1 MSDTVAGRADEVAQ
15 APRARFGVRDTSGTR
30 SVMRMRL
37 TKFGHACVRLEESGT
52 TVVLDPGALTD
63 PAAARGADAV
73 LITHEHF
80 DHFEPATLRAAAAA
94 NPDLVVWAP
103 DSVAAQLSEVDGLAG
118 RVRTAAHGDVLK
130 VGPLDVHVYGEW
142 HAPTHLDPIHNVGY
156 LVAGRVFHPGDAFT
170 VPQDPVDT
178 LLLPSNA
185 PWLKSLEAI
194 AYAEQVGARQ
204 GFSIH
209 DGLVNEIG
217 LRVVD
222 NVLGV
227 ASKRTGREYRRLPV
241 GDSVQL

>member
-1 MSDTVAGRADEVAQ
+1 
-15 APRARFGVRDTSGTR
+15 
-30 SVMRMRL
+30 
-37 TKFGHACVRLEESGT
+37 
-52 TVVLDPGALTD
+52 
-63 PAAARGADAV
+63 
-73 LITHEHF
+73 
-80 DHFEPATLRAAAAA
+80 
-94 NPDLVVWAP
+94 VVWAP
-103 DSVAAQLSEVDGLAG
+103 ASVAAQLGELAELRG
-118 RVRTAAHGDVLK
+118 RVHAAAHGDVLK

-142 HAPTHLDPIHNVGY
+142 HAPTHMDPVTNVGY

-185 PWLKSLEAI
+185 PWLKALEAI

-217 LRVVD
+217 LRVLD

-227 ASKRTGREYRRLPV
+227 TSKRTGREYRRLPV
-241 GDSVQL
+241 GDSVEL

>member
-1 MSDTVAGRADEVAQ
+1 MNDTVAGRADEVAQ
-15 APRARFGVRDTSGTR
+15 PARARLGVPDTSGTR

-37 TKFGHACVRLEESGT
+37 TKFGHACVRLEDSGT
-52 TVVLDPGALTD
+52 TVVLDPGGLTD
-63 PAAARGADAV
+63 PAAALGADAV

-80 DHFEPATLRAAAAA
+80 DHFEPATLQAAATA

-103 DSVAAQLSEVDGLAG
+103 ASVAAQLGELDELRG
-118 RVRTAAHGDVLK
+118 RVHTAAHGEVLK

-142 HAPTHLDPIHNVGY
+142 HAPTHMDPVNNVGY

-185 PWLKSLEAI
+185 PWLKALEAI
-194 AYAEQVGARQ
+194 EYAEQVGARQ

-217 LRVVD
+217 LRVLD

-227 ASKRTGREYRRLPV
+227 TSKRTGREYRRLPV
-241 GDSVQL
+241 GDSVEL

>member
-1 MSDTVAGRADEVAQ
+1 MC
-15 APRARFGVRDTSGTR
+15 
-30 SVMRMRL
+30 MRL

-52 TVVLDPGALTD
+52 TVVLDPGGLTD
-63 PAAARGADAV
+63 PAAALGADAV

-80 DHFEPATLRAAAAA
+80 DHFEPSTLRAATTA
-94 NPDLVVWAP
+94 NPDLVIWAP
-103 DSVAAQLSEVDGLAG
+103 ASVAAQLSELDELRG
-118 RVRTAAHGDVLK
+118 RVHAAAHGDVLK

-142 HAPTHLDPIHNVGY
+142 HAPTHMDPVNNVGY

-185 PWLKSLEAI
+185 PWLKALEVI
-194 AYAEQVGARQ
+194 DYAERVGARQ

-217 LRVVD
+217 LRVLD

-227 ASKRTGREYRRLPV
+227 TSKRTGREYRRLPV
-241 GDSVQL
+241 GDSTEL